1 MSKLVIELQQECLNP
16 KCSFSDLCQKAYFIA
31 RKLDQDEMVEFLK
44 KEINGYPTSKEVPEY
59 RNANV
64 FFKARNPMR
73 GWIPIQLPSKG
84 TFEELS
90 TWPITMSISEI
101 QTAVDNKDLQT
112 ISMIIPLELQ
122 QFLIEAAR
130 IPNRYEIKMFFS
142 KTQLVRILN
151 TIKNQI
157 LDWALNLEQKGILGE
172 DYEFST
178 KEKEIAKNM
187 TIINNYGNINGSNV
201 VGSAINSTLNANGVK
216 EFDYEGAKKLLESI
230 KELIKAPSVDEN
242 DRNLLNTQI
251 EKIDQKINQK
261 DSKSIG
267 TLLNSLGVWAQSI
280 TCSVIG
286 SDIYNK
292 IDAFLKTIQ

>member
-1 MSKLVIELQQECLNP
+1 MSKLVKELQKDCLNTNL
-16 KCSFSDLCQKAYFIA
+16 SLANLLRKARFIA
-31 RKLDQDEMVEFLK
+31 QKLNIKDMVDYCT
-44 KEINGYPTSKEVPEY
+44 KELEGYTKGPFPEY
-59 RNANV
+59 RYISV
-64 FFKARNPMR
+64 SYKAYNPYR
-73 GWIPIQLPSKG
+73 AQWIPYEIPSNSPIARILK
-84 TFEELS
+84 
-90 TWPITMSISEI
+90 WPTKLSISEMNRLLEEPG
-101 QTAVDNKDLQT
+101 DT
-112 ISMIIPLELQ
+112 IVQNILLELQ
-122 QFLIEAAR
+122 RKLQEWSN
-130 IPNRYEIKMFFS
+130 IPDCYEIKQFFPKATFS
-142 KTQLVRILN
+142 KIFDIVRNKIS
-151 TIKNQI
+151 
-157 LDWALNLEQKGILGE
+157 DWAVELEKKGILGDE
-172 DYEFST
+172 YEFSP

-216 EFDYEGAKKLLESI
+216 EFDYEGTKKLLESI

-292 IDAFLKTIQ
+292 ISAFLKTIQ

>member
-1 MSKLVIELQQECLNP
+1 MSKLVIELQKACVNP
-16 KCSFSDLCQKAYFIA
+16 TLSYADLFQKAYFIA
-31 RKLDQDEMVEFLK
+31 RKLEQKEMIDFLRKEIDGYK
-44 KEINGYPTSKEVPEY
+44 KERKVPDFRY
-59 RNANV
+59 IDV
-64 FFKARNPMR
+64 IFKAMNPMR
-73 GWIPIQLPSKG
+73 GWIPVAIPSNSPLNRYLHYPI
-84 TFEELS
+84 FQSICEMESFLHSSEE
-90 TWPITMSISEI
+90 IMVMSIP
-101 QTAVDNKDLQT
+101 A
-112 ISMIIPLELQ
+112 ELQ
-122 QFLIEAAR
+122 ELFISQSISK
-130 IPNRYEIKMFFS
+130 IPFEISAHFS
-142 KTQLVRILN
+142 KSQFKSILE
-151 TIKNQI
+151 TGKRMIS
-157 LDWALNLEQKGILGE
+157 DWALDLEQKGVLGE
-172 DYEFST
+172 DFEFSS

-251 EKIDQKINQK
+251 GKIDQKINQK

-292 IDAFLKTIQ
+292 IDTFLKTIQ